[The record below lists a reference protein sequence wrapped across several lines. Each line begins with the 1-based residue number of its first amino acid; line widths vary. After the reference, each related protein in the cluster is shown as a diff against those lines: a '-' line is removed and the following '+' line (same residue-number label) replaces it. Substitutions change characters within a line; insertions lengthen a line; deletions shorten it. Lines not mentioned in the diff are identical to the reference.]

1 MGKEEYLEK
10 YHVFVKFLRYRKD
23 DGTSATE
30 ESALPYAR
38 MDKDDY
44 TIDDYDEYYYSLS

>member
-1 MGKEEYLEK
+1 MKEKEYLEK
-10 YHVFVKFLRYRKD
+10 YNVFIKFFKCRKD

-30 ESALPYAR
+30 KSALPYAR

-44 TIDDYDEYYYSLS
+44 TIDNYGEYYYSLS

>member
-1 MGKEEYLEK
+1 MKEKECLEK
-10 YHVFVKFLRYRKD
+10 CSVFIKFLKCRKD
-23 DGTSATE
+23 DGTSATK

-44 TIDDYDEYYYSLS
+44 TIDDYDE